1 MKPKNLLLIL
11 ILLIVAA
18 QLSGCSGS
26 AFGTTS
32 WPGVLVDGNVSYVSY
47 NQYVYAIGVED
58 GLMRWRY
65 PEKGE
70 TTKLFYAQPALTEDG
85 QLIIGSYNSSLY
97 SLNPE
102 TGTENWI
109 FSPGN
114 GRFIGAPLAYGDRIY
129 APSASGRLYA
139 LDLNGEEIWR
149 FEDAQGPFW
158 AQPLLDLERKA
169 LYLSS
174 MDHHLYSISAE
185 TGQLLWKT
193 NLDGSLVGTPV
204 LNNGVLYIG
213 GFASTMSAIDANT
226 GSILWSTSV
235 SNWVW
240 SGPALHE
247 GRLYF
252 GDLAGV
258 FYCLDTV
265 TGEIVWET
273 QPDGPVTATP
283 YVQGETVYF
292 TTENGDLQAFTLE
305 GTRQW
310 SQTIGGKLYANPMPA
325 NDLILIFPIEIETLV
340 VGLNLN
346 GTQSWSFIPPK

>member
-11 ILLIVAA
+11 MLLIVAA
-18 QLSGCSGS
+18 LLSGCGGD

-32 WPGVLVDGNVSYVSY
+32 WPGVLVDENVSYVSY

-58 GLMRWRY
+58 GQLRWQY

-70 TTKLFYAQPALTEDG
+70 AAKTFYAQPTLTEDG
-85 QLIIGSYNSSLY
+85 QIIVGSYNSNLY
-97 SLNPE
+97 SLDSA
-102 TGTENWI
+102 TGVENWT

-114 GRFIGAPLAYGDRIY
+114 GRFIGAPLAHGDRIY
-129 APSASGRLYA
+129 APSASGHLYA
-139 LDLNGEEIWR
+139 LDLSGREVWR
-149 FEDAQGPFW
+149 FEGTEGPFW
-158 AQPLLDLERKA
+158 AQPLLDVDRQV

-174 MDHHLYSISAE
+174 MDHHLYSINAN
-185 TGQLLWKT
+185 TGQMIWKT
-193 NLDGSLVGTPV
+193 KLDGSLVGTPIFD
-204 LNNGVLYIG
+204 NGVLYIG
-213 GFASTMSAIDANT
+213 SFASNMSAINASN
-226 GSILWSTSV
+226 GNILWTTPV

-252 GDLAGV
+252 GDLGGV
-258 FYCLDTV
+258 FYSLDAR
-265 TGEIVWET
+265 TGAIIWET

-283 YVQGETVYF
+283 YVQDGTIYF
-292 TTENGDLQAFTLE
+292 ATENGDLQALTLD

-310 SQTIGGKLYANPMPA
+310 SQSIGGRLFANPEPA
-325 NDLILIFPIEIETLV
+325 NDLILISPIDIDTLV

-346 GTQSWSFIPPK
+346 GTQRWSFIPPK

>member
-11 ILLIVAA
+11 MLLLVAA
-18 QLSGCSGS
+18 LLSGCEGD

-32 WPGVLVDGNVSYVSY
+32 WPGILVDENVSYVSY
-47 NQYVYAIGVED
+47 NQFVYAIGVED
-58 GLMRWRY
+58 GQLRWQY

-70 TTKLFYAQPALTEDG
+70 ATKTFYAQPTLTEDG
-85 QLIIGSYNSSLY
+85 QIIVGSYNSNLY
-97 SLNPE
+97 SLDSA
-102 TGTENWI
+102 TGVENWT

-114 GRFIGAPLAYGDRIY
+114 GRFIGAPLAHGDRIY

-139 LDLNGEEIWR
+139 LDLSGSEVWR
-149 FEDAQGPFW
+149 FEGAEGPFW
-158 AQPLLDLERKA
+158 AQPLLDIDRQV

-174 MDHHLYSISAE
+174 MDHYLYSIDAN
-185 TGQLLWKT
+185 TGQMIWKT

-204 LNNGVLYIG
+204 LDNGVLYIG
-213 GFASTMSAIDANT
+213 GFASNMSAIDASN
-226 GSILWSTSV
+226 GNILWSTPV

-252 GDLAGV
+252 GDLGGIFYSLDAG
-258 FYCLDTV
+258 
-265 TGEIVWET
+265 TGAIIWET
-273 QPDGPVTATP
+273 QPDGSVTATP
-283 YVQGETVYF
+283 YVQDDTVYF
-292 TTENGDLQAFTLE
+292 ATENGDLQAFTLD

-310 SQTIGGKLYANPMPA
+310 SQSIGGRLFANPEPA
-325 NDLILIFPIEIETLV
+325 NDLILISPIDIDTLV

-346 GTQSWSFIPPK
+346 GTQRWSFIPPN